1 MDNIISN
8 QTVFSKCLSFLPFE
22 KFKFSSLDNGVKKL
36 TTANLMKICL
46 TMQLGNWKSY
56 EETEE
61 RIRAMEG
68 TEELFGLTSISASQL
83 CRRVNALPS
92 VLPRQLFLAA
102 VTQLNELTRKRKGIP
117 SLGRLHLVDSSSL
130 LLGPT
135 LGKWTYFTKHSNCVK
150 LHTRIVVTDPDTAYP
165 DMVIP
170 STGNVDDR
178 EVMLELVTDH
188 HATHVM
194 DRGYLDYKKM
204 DHWVGNQIPFAMRIQ
219 AKNKANIIKSYE
231 IPDGSKVK
239 LDALVVLGSN
249 FRSMEQPLRLIEF
262 TDEEGKEYR
271 VVTNRWDLKA
281 EEVTELYRHRWI
293 IELFFKWMKQH
304 LRLVKLQSTQ
314 PQGIWNQIFFAMTA
328 YCVTLYVRLVEKTKK
343 TTWKVLTL
351 LRIHSERT
359 WKSFLHEL
367 HRVPERK
374 SKGRQ
379 KSKHPPNEIK
389 LHDAGVAW
397 VKPLGVSTSS
407 MAKYMKKRK

>member
-8 QTVFSKCLSFLPFE
+8 QTVFSKCLSFLPF
-22 KFKFSSLDNGVKKL
+22 KTFNCSFLDNGVKKL
-36 TTANLMKICL
+36 TTANLMRICV

-68 TEELFGLTSISASQL
+68 TEELFGLSSISASQL

-92 VLPRQLFLAA
+92 ILPRQLFLAA
-102 VTQLNELTRKRKGIP
+102 VTQLNKLTSNGKGIP

-150 LHTRIVVTDPDTAYP
+150 LHTRIVVTDPGTAYP

-178 EVMLELVTDH
+178 EAMLELVIDP

-194 DRGYLDYKKM
+194 DRGYVDYKKM

-219 AKNKANIIKSYE
+219 AKHKTNIIKSYE
-231 IPDGSKVK
+231 IPDGSRVR
-239 LDALVVLGSN
+239 LDALVVMGSK
-249 FRSMEQPLRLIEF
+249 FRSMEQPLRLVEF

-281 EEVTELYRHRWI
+281 EEITELYRHRWI

-351 LRIHSERT
+351 LRIHAERT

-367 HRVPERK
+367 HRLPERT

-379 KSKHPPNEIK
+379 KSQHPPNEIE
-389 LHDAGVAW
+389 LHDAGVAI
-397 VKPLGVSTSS
+397 VKPVGVSTSS
-407 MAKYMKKRK
+407 MAKYKKRRK

>member
-22 KFKFSSLDNGVKKL
+22 TFKGSSLDVGVKKL
-36 TTANLMKICL
+36 TTANLMRICV

-92 VLPRQLFLAA
+92 IFPRQLFLAA
-102 VTQLNELTRKRKGIP
+102 VTQLNKLTSNRKGIP

-150 LHTRIVVTDPDTAYP
+150 LHTRIVVTDPGTAYP

-178 EVMLELVTDH
+178 EVMLELVVDP

-194 DRGYLDYKKM
+194 DRGYVDYKKM
-204 DHWVGNQIPFAMRIQ
+204 DYWVGNQIPFAMRIQ
-219 AKNKANIIKSYE
+219 AKHKTNIIKSYE
-231 IPDGSKVK
+231 VPDGSRVK
-239 LDALVVLGSN
+239 LDALVVMGSQ
-249 FRSMEQPLRLIEF
+249 FRSMEQPLRLVEF
-262 TDEEGKEYR
+262 MDEEGKEYR

-351 LRIHSERT
+351 LRIHAERP
-359 WKSFLHEL
+359 WKSFLHKL
-367 HRVPERK
+367 HRLPERT

-379 KSKHPPNEIK
+379 KSQHPPNEIE
-389 LHDAGVAW
+389 LHDAGVAI
-397 VKPLGVSTSS
+397 VKPVGVSTSS
-407 MAKYMKKRK
+407 MAKYKKKRK

>member
-8 QTVFSKCLSFLPFE
+8 QSVFSKCLSFLPFE
-22 KFKFSSLDNGVKKL
+22 KYKCLSLDNCVKKL
-36 TTANLMKICL
+36 TTANLMRICL

-92 VLPRQLFLAA
+92 VLPQQLFLTA
-102 VTQLNELTRKRKGIP
+102 VAQLNELTSNGKGIP

-135 LGKWTYFTKHSNCVK
+135 LGKWTYFTKYSNCVK

-170 STGNVDDR
+170 STANVDDR
-178 EVMLELVTDH
+178 EVMLELVKDP

-194 DRGYLDYKKM
+194 DRGYVDYKKM
-204 DHWVGNQIPFAMRIQ
+204 DHWVENQIPFAMRIQ
-219 AKNKANIIKSYE
+219 AKHKTNIIKSYDV
-231 IPDGSKVK
+231 PDGSKVK
-239 LDALVVLGSN
+239 LDALVVMGSK
-249 FRSMEQPLRLIEF
+249 FRSMEQPLRLVEF

-328 YCVTLYVRLVEKTKK
+328 YCITLYVRLVENTKK

-359 WKSFLHEL
+359 WKCFLNEL
-367 HRVPERK
+367 HRLPERK

-389 LHDAGVAW
+389 LDDAGVAM
-397 VKPLGVSTSS
+397 VKPVGVSTSS
-407 MAKYMKKRK
+407 MAKYMKRRK